1 MINKFMW
8 IIDFFPDFVAHIIV
22 AVGIIG
28 VLISSIPV
36 IWNLIPGAAL
46 YKLPLQI
53 ISVLALV
60 FGVYLEG
67 GIAKDDWW
75 KAKVSAL
82 EKKVSEA
89 EAKSARVDTKIVTK
103 LLTKKQVVKEKG
115 DTITEYIEREVVK
128 YDNTCQIPV
137 EVIRSHNAAAM
148 NDLLLLVPTDAHN
161 ALAVPTIKLAP
172 KHE

>member
-1 MINKFMW
+1 MW
-8 IIDFFPDFVAHIIV
+8 IISFFPDFVTHVITFL
-22 AVGIIG
+22 G
-28 VLISSIPV
+28 VLGVMAVSIPL
-36 IWNLIPGAAL
+36 IWNLIPGVAL
-46 YKLPLQI
+46 YRLPVQI
-53 ISVLALV
+53 ISVMLLS
-60 FGVYLEG
+60 FGLFLEG
-67 GIAKDDWW
+67 GISEKEVWE
-75 KAKVSAL
+75 AKVSAL

-148 NDLLLLVPTDAHN
+148 NDLLLLVPTNAHN

>member
-1 MINKFMW
+1 MW
-8 IIDFFPDFVAHIIV
+8 IIDFFPNFVAHIIV
-22 AVGIIG
+22 VAGIIG
-28 VLISSIPV
+28 LFITSIPIV
-36 IWNLIPGAAL
+36 WKLIPGISL
-46 YKLPLQI
+46 YKFPIQI

-82 EKKVSEA
+82 EKRVSEA
-89 EAKSARVDTKIVTK
+89 EARSARVDTKIVTK
-103 LLTKKQVVKEKG
+103 LLTKKQIVKEKG

-128 YDNTCQIPV
+128 YDATCPIPQ

-148 NDLLLLVPTDAHN
+148 NDLLLLIPTATHN
-161 ALAVPTIKLAP
+161 KLATPVKLAP
-172 KHE
+172 KNE